1 MQSCEHVWPCLKRG
15 SQYADLYFSELFP
28 RKNISLRC
36 ARGPFS
42 HCFFKTTKNKETSGF
57 LKSVYDWAEVLN
69 TSKHIFLDAD
79 INTSGSNNLISVYI
93 VLHTAITY
101 GRVLVLRKRRLKSNR
116 LSQARNE
123 SEVEG
128 AGAGNRLIVR
138 KITKIRTA
146 HRRE

>member
-1 MQSCEHVWPCLKRG
+1 MAMLKAR
-15 SQYADLYFSELFP
+15 
-28 RKNISLRC
+28 ISI
-36 ARGPFS
+36 RGPIFQRTFPTKKHFLALRARTIFS
-42 HCFFKTTKNKETSGF
+42 LLLQNNKKETSGF

-69 TSKHIFLDAD
+69 ASKHIFLDAD

-146 HRRE
+146 RRRE